1 MIEDK
6 PPIPV
11 IVVGQAQAD
20 DTIPRQVVNAAG
32 EVTGVYDA
40 TINSRNLITNRAMSL
55 ISPLACT
62 AAGANLVGEAIFSWI
77 PITPVTVT
85 ADGAGEPPA
94 TQLVPLNAGNLIDVM
109 IWMENDL
116 AAGAGEY
123 IHRFRTDP
131 LAAVGGIAAVDPVF
145 AGVVIPTVA
154 NSVSPKHAYGH
165 RMITTAVSNA
175 YGIAD
180 GAIGDWPL
188 NASVSYSGFYRYTA

>member
-1 MIEDK
+1 M
-6 PPIPV
+6 
-11 IVVGQAQAD
+11 
-20 DTIPRQVVNAAG
+20 
-32 EVTGVYDA
+32 
-40 TINSRNLITNRAMSL
+40 
-55 ISPLACT
+55 
-62 AAGANLVGEAIFSWI
+62 
-77 PITPVTVT
+77 PITPQTVT

-145 AGVVIPTVA
+145 AAVVIPTPA
-154 NSVSPKHAYGH
+154 NGVTPQHAYGH
-165 RMITTAVSNA
+165 RMITTVVSNA
-175 YGIAD
+175 YGIAN

-188 NASVSYSGFYRYTA
+188 NANVSYSGFYRYVAP